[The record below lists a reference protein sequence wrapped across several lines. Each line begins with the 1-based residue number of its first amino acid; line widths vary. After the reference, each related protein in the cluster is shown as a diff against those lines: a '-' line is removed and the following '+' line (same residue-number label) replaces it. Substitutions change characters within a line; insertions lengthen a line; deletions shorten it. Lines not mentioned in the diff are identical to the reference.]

1 MKVTLK
7 ALRVNANMNQKEVAC
22 KLGVAPATLIS
33 WEAHKT
39 YPSVLQLNQL
49 CSLYSC
55 TMDDIFLPDRLAKS
69 EQKGD
74 EECTN

>member
-1 MKVTLK
+1 MKVSLK
-7 ALRVNANMNQKEVAC
+7 ALRVNANLNQKEAAL

-39 YPSVLQLNQL
+39 YPSVMQLKQL

-55 TMDDIFLPDRLAKS
+55 TMDDIFLPDELAKS
-69 EQKGD
+69 ETGD
-74 EECTN
+74 